1 MEEEAGRPKGLP
13 RLSAKLMSDLESLSF
28 PLCPLSLG
36 IFVPILTLAP
46 PHLNL
51 TLTSSERFSHPHF
64 TPTHPLLSQTLVH
77 SFIAHFTIGYYDV
90 NLLYGLLHPTS
101 L

>member
-13 RLSAKLMSDLESLSF
+13 RLSAKLMSDLESPSF

-36 IFVPILTLAP
+36 IVVPILTLAP

-51 TLTSSERFSHPHF
+51 TLTSSETVFPSPLHPHPPPF
-64 TPTHPLLSQTLVH
+64 VSDPCPFLH
-77 SFIAHFTIGYYDV
+77 STFYYW
-90 NLLYGLLHPTS
+90 L
-101 L
+101 